1 MVQEEKIASF
11 YYAQYRENAIH
22 KGKNRGRNGNKSGRL
37 DICRKQCTMLG
48 RELNGLTHTH
58 VKAAR
63 LEDFHRQIKNIA
75 AVAFHKNDPVLMM
88 KLRDQL
94 IPTLVKA
101 ELCNMSSD
109 RKELVTEKFLGF
121 LRAEKPFWICTH
133 SLDSLCADYS
143 KFEIKEEIMGLVP
156 ERPEMEFPEALQ
168 KKRHFILHAGPT
180 NCGKTYHALECLKQ
194 AEKGIY
200 LGPLRLLALEV
211 YEKMSELLP
220 CSMVTGEES
229 IVQPESRVI
238 SATVEMLDTSQE
250 YDIAVIDEAQMIADP
265 ERGHS
270 WTRAILGIRAD
281 EIHIC
286 MSEDAIPVITH
297 LISLC
302 HDTYEIERY
311 HRKTEL
317 VCEEEPFSFP
327 EDVRHGDAL
336 IVFTK
341 KAVLDIA
348 GRLEKEGMSVSVIYG
363 SLPPQIRRKQVHLF
377 TEKETGV
384 IVSTDAIG
392 MGLNLP
398 VRRIVFMQTDKFD
411 GKETRPLKPA
421 EVKQI
426 AGRAGRYGLYDRG
439 YVTACS
445 PDGLDFIRGQI
456 GTANTELT
464 KVTLGFPHILL
475 DMDEPMNAILQIWKS
490 VQPEPPFEK
499 IDITS
504 ILFLYEK
511 AYNVKKE
518 IDGFENK
525 HILFR
530 MLTCSVDIKNKDII
544 DLWEYYCKT
553 YTADRFLTFPSLQMC
568 SGMGLVKYETY
579 YKMLD
584 LYHQFS
590 VRLGKNMDLPR
601 LEKERENVQNI
612 IMAYLSEDKK
622 EYIRT
627 CKECGKIL
635 PIGYRYRICQ
645 PCYFLHNRF

>member
-11 YYAQYRENAIH
+11 YYAQYKENAIH

-250 YDIAVIDEAQMIADP
+250 YDIAVIDEAQMIEDP

-302 HDTYEIERY
+302 HDTYRIERY
-311 HRKTEL
+311 HRTGVRRRTVFFSGRCQTWGCPYCIYQKSGAGYCRKTGKRRNVSQCHL
-317 VCEEEPFSFP
+317 WKPAATDPQKTS
-327 EDVRHGDAL
+327 A
-336 IVFTK
+336 
-341 KAVLDIA
+341 
-348 GRLEKEGMSVSVIYG
+348 SVYGKRDGCDCIYG
-363 SLPPQIRRKQVHLF
+363 CH
-377 TEKETGV
+377 
-384 IVSTDAIG
+384 
-392 MGLNLP
+392 
-398 VRRIVFMQTDKFD
+398 
-411 GKETRPLKPA
+411 
-421 EVKQI
+421 
-426 AGRAGRYGLYDRG
+426 RYGIESSG
-439 YVTACS
+439 T
-445 PDGLDFIRGQI
+445 PDCVY
-456 GTANTELT
+456 A
-464 KVTLGFPHILL
+464 
-475 DMDEPMNAILQIWKS
+475 
-490 VQPEPPFEK
+490 
-499 IDITS
+499 
-504 ILFLYEK
+504 
-511 AYNVKKE
+511 
-518 IDGFENK
+518 DG
-525 HILFR
+525 
-530 MLTCSVDIKNKDII
+530 
-544 DLWEYYCKT
+544 
-553 YTADRFLTFPSLQMC
+553 
-568 SGMGLVKYETY
+568 
-579 YKMLD
+579 
-584 LYHQFS
+584 
-590 VRLGKNMDLPR
+590 
-601 LEKERENVQNI
+601 
-612 IMAYLSEDKK
+612 
-622 EYIRT
+622 
-627 CKECGKIL
+627 
-635 PIGYRYRICQ
+635 
-645 PCYFLHNRF
+645 